1 MDKGGIM
8 SDLMKMN
15 NIIDIEYLPAIQR
28 EEKTLGLRKVS
39 LDDVVNL
46 SNTFKPIIE
55 KILTGENSGGLAY
68 VKMPKNAKLLTKKV
82 TGNNIGTYVM
92 EGSNKIAGQAE
103 LISIPVSPADMF
115 MTVAMARIESKLNEI
130 RETQIEILD
139 FLKNKEK
146 SKFRGNLNTLISI
159 NDNYK
164 FNMKNEK
171 YKTNKHI
178 LVQQIKNEA
187 EQGIVFY
194 RTSIEGRISSD
205 KFIIRNNDINKN
217 LKALNDEFAEYQLSL
232 YLYSFSSYLEVLL
245 MDNYN
250 SQYLNKIYSNIT
262 NKSHNYRTLYTK
274 GYNFIDK
281 QCKKSVEK
289 ILMKGINNA
298 DGLINDLAKK
308 SPLKITKGKSSKFKN
323 FLNKNLVENTEKQLK
338 EFTHNHNSKIQVF
351 IDQIKTV
358 EKIYSNDIE
367 VYVDQHNLYLSK

>member
-1 MDKGGIM
+1 M